1 VSALTLQSA
10 KSEVRSEPSI
20 IRMRVRRSEEVGVR
34 RFEGPEDRIPLQFGF
49 AKSKI
54 PIRR

>member
-10 KSEVRSEPSI
+10 KSEVRSCPSFGT
-20 IRMRVRRSEEVGVR
+20 RVRRSEEVRVR

-49 AKSKI
+49 VKSEI